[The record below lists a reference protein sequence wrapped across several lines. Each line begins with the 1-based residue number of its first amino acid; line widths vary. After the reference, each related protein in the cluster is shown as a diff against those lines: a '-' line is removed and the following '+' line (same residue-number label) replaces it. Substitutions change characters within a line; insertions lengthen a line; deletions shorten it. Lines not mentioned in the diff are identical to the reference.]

1 MTVLGIVMKL
11 NQILLA
17 ILVGISVGAQPILGY
32 NYGAGNM
39 KRVKKTYSVMLA
51 ASLVVSV
58 IAFGIFQ
65 CFPQSIVNIFG
76 SESELYNEFAVKAVR
91 TFLLMCIPT
100 AYQVSSGFFLQ
111 AIGKP
116 LPSMFSALSRQL
128 IIFVPAA
135 LILPHFF
142 GSERCVMGR
151 TCSRFCFCCFNSD
164 YDYLCNERN
173 QRV

>member
-1 MTVLGIVMKL
+1 MILSTGLNSMIRADGKPQLAIVIMSAVCNNLMTKYGAQTKYGSEIPMTVLGIVMKL

-100 AYQVSSGFFLQ
+100 AYQVSSGSVLKKSQ
-111 AIGKP
+111 NI
-116 LPSMFSALSRQL
+116 
-128 IIFVPAA
+128 
-135 LILPHFF
+135 
-142 GSERCVMGR
+142 
-151 TCSRFCFCCFNSD
+151 
-164 YDYLCNERN
+164 Y
-173 QRV
+173 